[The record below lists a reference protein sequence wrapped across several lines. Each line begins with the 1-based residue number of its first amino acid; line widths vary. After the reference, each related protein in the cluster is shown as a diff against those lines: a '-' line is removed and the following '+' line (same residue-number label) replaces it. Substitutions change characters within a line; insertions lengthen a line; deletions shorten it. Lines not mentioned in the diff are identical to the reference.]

1 MYTRVIQV
9 SRLQSLRFMFSFV
22 QHRQLHQMQ
31 CNTYFEKGS
40 YALLTKKTRK
50 KFNYILF
57 RKHTLVSSLNWDGLK
72 LVISF
77 KKMREPFKILK
88 FSGKETRF
96 YKITLFWNASFQHKI
111 FRCESFRARLNVS
124 FLQNFSCK
132 NHMNVVFFR
141 TETFSK
147 VSVS

>member
-1 MYTRVIQV
+1 M
-9 SRLQSLRFMFSFV
+9 SRLQSLRFMFYLCATPPVASDTM
-22 QHRQLHQMQ
+22 QH
-31 CNTYFEKGS
+31 
-40 YALLTKKTRK
+40 LLWKRKLCTLDKKTRK

-132 NHMNVVFFR
+132 NHMNVVFSEQKHFL
-141 TETFSK
+141 K
-147 VSVS
+147 

>member
-1 MYTRVIQV
+1 MHTRVIQSV
-9 SRLQSLRFMFSFV
+9 ETTKSKIYVLPL
-22 QHRQLHQMQ
+22 
-31 CNTYFEKGS
+31 CNTASCVRYN
-40 YALLTKKTRK
+40 ATPTLKKEAMHSWQKKPEK

-132 NHMNVVFFR
+132 NHMNVVFSEQKHFL
-141 TETFSK
+141 K
-147 VSVS
+147 